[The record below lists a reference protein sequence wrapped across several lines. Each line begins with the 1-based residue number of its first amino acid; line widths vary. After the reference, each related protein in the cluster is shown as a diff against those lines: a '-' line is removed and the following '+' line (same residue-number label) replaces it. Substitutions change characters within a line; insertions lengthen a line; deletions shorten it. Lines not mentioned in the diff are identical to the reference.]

1 MLTLTHRLDRNA
13 IAPQDCWILPLNA
26 EERTRS
32 RHRFETSDGQVFI
45 VRLPRGTVLR
55 NGDFLQ
61 AETGEIVRI
70 SAKPEPVLT
79 VRANTLL
86 ALLKAAYHLGNR
98 HVALEVREIYLRLS
112 PDPVLRSL
120 LEQLDPNL
128 EIEEE
133 IAPFHP
139 EIGAYQHNH

>member
-13 IAPQDCWILPLNA
+13 IAPQDCWQLPLNA

-32 RHRFETSDGQVFI
+32 RHRFETSDGQIFI

-55 NGDFLQ
+55 DGDFLQ

-70 SAKPEPVLT
+70 FAKPEPVLT

-98 HVALEVREIYLRLS
+98 HVALEVRETYLRLS